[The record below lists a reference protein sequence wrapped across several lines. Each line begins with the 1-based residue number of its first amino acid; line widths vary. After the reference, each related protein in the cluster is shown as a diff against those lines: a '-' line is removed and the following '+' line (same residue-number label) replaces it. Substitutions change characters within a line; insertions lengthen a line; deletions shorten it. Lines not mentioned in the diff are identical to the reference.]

1 MDLLTCEL
9 CHVSLPSSNMLLH
22 KVRCGRPSSRNLTS
36 RIRPASAPLSED
48 SFAQAAG
55 NQRQPS
61 FTRTGS
67 SDVYSSVEPDGK
79 PPAAP
84 STRPDP
90 AALTYA
96 VPPTAEPRMLNTYNA
111 AHPTTPAAGM
121 SSHVLRC
128 KVDSDVQM
136 MQMLHEVYRWV
147 PGAEQVRP
155 TPAVRAQK
163 ELLIANMETMWV
175 TPAAWVFH
183 QIFGMRTTRIAG
195 KRTAERPS
203 PGRTVFAVNPFPYQV
218 PDGTLHW
225 VLWMASPVAEWPDER
240 ITAEIAREVDERGG
254 GEFVWYANP
263 KMSMGDPE
271 LHHVQCFWR
280 TADAAR

>member
-1 MDLLTCEL
+1 
-9 CHVSLPSSNMLLH
+9 ML
-22 KVRCGRPSSRNLTS
+22 S
-36 RIRPASAPLSED
+36 
-48 SFAQAAG
+48 
-55 NQRQPS
+55 
-61 FTRTGS
+61 
-67 SDVYSSVEPDGK
+67 
-79 PPAAP
+79 
-84 STRPDP
+84 
-90 AALTYA
+90 
-96 VPPTAEPRMLNTYNA
+96 TYNA
-111 AHPTTPAAGM
+111 ALPTPPAAGR
-121 SSHVLRC
+121 SSDVLRC

-254 GEFVWYANP
+254 GDFVWYANP